1 MKLTIPSSIIEV
13 DLSQYV
19 TGRPQR
25 KKSICDAVYYVV
37 SLLTPPVFNPKDYL
51 YMRGFK
57 PLSSKDIN
65 RMTRNRFNELKTILM
80 DSNINE
86 NGPILLSDNTSIAG
100 IKHTGYKLNQWVL
113 EENKFIEVEIDNKY
127 DTRKEKLKYEWES
140 EMKCFEDRYIHIKE
154 AMDQFQITIDAAA
167 ARTYLKELKKK
178 VLSKVVK
185 ENKTQVKKYFKKV
198 HKVIEN
204 IEKGEFNYS
213 VSMSNHRVNS
223 VFTSIKRELRYFLRT
238 NGKQMVEVDLTTSH
252 PFTLATILTEK
263 FFTETK
269 GGYNLY
275 SIFPQYYKSF
285 KYSCESMEYQ
295 DFLKNFAGYMVI
307 ESNVINDNYIS
318 YITYKGDMISNL
330 NNPLLDTFIS
340 YMCGR
345 FWRKRGIQKYRSLNF
360 KEDIYKTI
368 GDDIG
373 MTREKVK
380 DQFQLYINF
389 SDKNRRVNV
398 ELIKHL
404 ERQFKEVSRL
414 IQFMS
419 NINHLKSP
427 FSYLI
432 QRCESYLFLRHGC
445 LELNKNNIPYIT
457 IHDSVLCQ
465 KEKRYEVQFL
475 LTNSII
481 KQTGLTPGI
490 KFKELKD
497 PFISLDEAA
506 AKIVE
511 SINYKK
517 NYKIIINE
525 VINKY

>member
-1 MKLTIPSSIIEV
+1 MKVNIPMSINQV

-25 KKSICDAVYYVV
+25 KKSICDAAYFVV
-37 SLLTPPVFNPKDYL
+37 SLLTPPVFNPKDYQYL
-51 YMRGFK
+51 RGFK

-65 RMTRNRFNELKTILM
+65 RMTRNRFNDVKTILM
-80 DSNINE
+80 DSNVTE
-86 NGPILLSDNTSIAG
+86 NGPILLSDDLY
-100 IKHTGYKLNQWVL
+100 IKGVKPLGYKLNQWLL
-113 EENKFIEVEIDNKY
+113 EENKFIEVEIDEKY
-127 DTRKEKLKYEWES
+127 DTRKEKLKNEWEL

-154 AMDQFQITIDAAA
+154 AMDQSQITIDAAA
-167 ARTYLKELKKK
+167 AETYLKELKKR

-185 ENKTQVKKYFKKV
+185 ENKTQVKKYFKKLY
-198 HKVIEN
+198 KVIEN

-213 VSMSNHRVNS
+213 VSKRNHRVNS
-223 VFTSIKRELRYFLRT
+223 VFTSMKRELRYFLRT
-238 NGKQMVEVDLTTSH
+238 NGEQMVEVDITTSH

-285 KYSCESMEYQ
+285 KYSCEAMEYQ
-295 DFLKNFAGYMVI
+295 DFLKKFAGYMVI
-307 ESNVINDNYIS
+307 ESNVINNNYIE
-318 YITYKGDMISNL
+318 YITYQGNVLTNIKYPI
-330 NNPLLDTFIS
+330 LDTFIS

-345 FWRKRGIQKYRSLNF
+345 FWRKRGIQKYRALNF

-398 ELIKHL
+398 ELIKHM
-404 ERQFKEVSRL
+404 ERKFKNVSKL

-445 LELNKNNIPYIT
+445 LELSKNNIPYIT

-465 KEKRYEVQFL
+465 KEKRYEVQYL
-475 LTNSII
+475 ITDSII

-490 KFKELKD
+490 KFKELED
-497 PFISLDEAA
+497 PFPSLDEAA

-511 SINYKK
+511 SINS
-517 NYKIIINE
+517 
-525 VINKY
+525 NK

>member
-13 DLSQYV
+13 NLSQYV
-19 TGRPQR
+19 TGRSQR
-25 KKSICDAVYYVV
+25 NKSMCDAAYFVV
-37 SLLTPPVFNPKDYL
+37 SLLTPPIYNSKDYQYL
-51 YMRGFK
+51 RGFK
-57 PLSSKDIN
+57 PLSSKDVN
-65 RMTRNRFNELKTILM
+65 RMTRNRFNEVKTILL
-80 DSNINE
+80 DSNLTE
-86 NGPILLSDNTSIAG
+86 NGPIVLSDNLIIPG
-100 IKHTGYKLNQWVL
+100 VKHTGYKLNQWVL
-113 EENKFIEVEIDNKY
+113 EENDFVEVEIDNKY

-154 AMDQFQITIDAAA
+154 AMDQFQITIDATA
-167 ARTYLKELKKK
+167 ARTYLKELKKR
-178 VLSKVVK
+178 VLSKVIK
-185 ENKTQVKKYFKKV
+185 ENKTQVKKYFKKLY
-198 HKVIEN
+198 KVIEN

-213 VSMSNHRVNS
+213 VSKRNHRVNS
-223 VFTSIKRELRYFLRT
+223 VFTSMKRELRYFLRT
-238 NGKQMVEVDLTTSH
+238 NGEQMVEVDITTSH

-285 KYSCESMEYQ
+285 KYSCEAMEYQ
-295 DFLKNFAGYMVI
+295 DFLKKFAGYMVI
-307 ESNVINDNYIS
+307 ESNVINNNYIE
-318 YITYKGDMISNL
+318 YITYQGNVLTNIKYPI
-330 NNPLLDTFIS
+330 LDTFIS

-345 FWRKRGIQKYRSLNF
+345 FWRKKGIQKYRSLNF
-360 KEDIYKTI
+360 KKDIYESI
-368 GDDIG
+368 GKNIG

-404 ERQFKEVSRL
+404 EKQFNEVSKL
-414 IQFMS
+414 VQFIS
-419 NINHLKSP
+419 NTKHLKNP

-445 LELNKNNIPYIT
+445 LELSKNNIPYIT

-465 KEKRYEVQFL
+465 KENRYGVQYL
-475 LTNSII
+475 LTDSIS

-490 KFKELKD
+490 KFKELED
-497 PFISLDEAA
+497 PFPSLDEAA
-506 AKIVE
+506 ADIAE
-511 SINYKK
+511 SISSKNKK
-517 NYKIIINE
+517 TKTS
-525 VINKY
+525 KSF

>member
-1 MKLTIPSSIIEV
+1 MSINQV

-25 KKSICDAVYYVV
+25 KKSVREAIFYVV
-37 SLLTPPVFNPKDYL
+37 SCLTPPVYNPLDYQYL
-51 YMRGFK
+51 RGFK
-57 PLSSKDIN
+57 PLSSKDTN
-65 RMTRNRFNELKTILM
+65 RMTRNRFNEVKTILI

-113 EENKFIEVEIDNKY
+113 EENKFIEVEIDDKY
-127 DTRKEKLKYEWES
+127 DTRKEKLKYEWAS

-154 AMDQFQITIDAAA
+154 AMDQSQITIDAAA

-345 FWRKRGIQKYRSLNF
+345 FWRKRGIQKYRALNF

-398 ELIKHL
+398 ELIKHM
-404 ERQFKEVSRL
+404 ERKFKDVSKL

-445 LELNKNNIPYIT
+445 LELSKNNIPYIT

-465 KEKRYEVQFL
+465 KEKRYEVQYL
-475 LTNSII
+475 ITDSII

-490 KFKELKD
+490 KFKELED
-497 PFISLDEAA
+497 PFPSLDEAA

-517 NYKIIINE
+517 NDEIIINE
-525 VINKY
+525 I

>member
-1 MKLTIPSSIIEV
+1 MKLTIPSSIIKV

-25 KKSICDAVYYVV
+25 KKSICDAAYYVV
-37 SLLTPPVFNPKDYL
+37 SLLTPPFFNSLDYQ

-57 PLSSKDIN
+57 PLSSKDLN
-65 RMTRNRFNELKTILM
+65 RMTRNRFNEVKTILL
-80 DSNINE
+80 DSNLTE
-86 NGPILLSDNTSIAG
+86 NGSILLSDNTSIAG
-100 IKHTGYKLNQWVL
+100 IKHTGYKLNQWAL
-113 EENKFIEVEIDNKY
+113 EKTDFVEVEIDEKY
-127 DTRKEKLKYEWES
+127 DTRKEKLKNEWELD
-140 EMKCFEDRYIHIKE
+140 MKCFDDRYIHIKE
-154 AMDQFQITIDAAA
+154 AMDQSQITIDAAA
-167 ARTYLKELKKK
+167 AENYLKELKKR

-185 ENKTQVKKYFKKV
+185 ENKTQVKKYFKKS

-204 IEKGEFNYS
+204 IEKEEFNYS
-213 VSMSNHRVNS
+213 VSKSNHRVNS
-223 VFTSIKRELRYFLRT
+223 VFTSMKRELRYFLKT
-238 NGKQMVEVDLTTSH
+238 NGESMVEVDITTSH

-263 FFTETK
+263 FFMETNL
-269 GGYNLY
+269 GYNLH
-275 SIFPQYYKSF
+275 SLFPQLYNSF
-285 KYSCESMEYQ
+285 KYSCEAMGYQ
-295 DFLKNFAGYMVI
+295 DFLKKFAGYMVI

-318 YITYKGDMISNL
+318 YITYQGNVLTNIKY
-330 NNPLLDTFIS
+330 PLLDTFIS

-345 FWRKRGIQKYRSLNF
+345 FWRRRGIQEYRSMNF
-360 KEDIYKTI
+360 KNDIYESI
-368 GDDIG
+368 GKDIG
-373 MTREKVK
+373 MSREKVK
-380 DQFQLYINF
+380 DQFKLYINF

-398 ELIKHL
+398 ELIKHM
-404 ERQFKEVSRL
+404 ERKFKDVSKL

-445 LELNKNNIPYIT
+445 LELSKNNIPYIT

-465 KEKRYEVQFL
+465 KEKRYEVQYL
-475 LTNSII
+475 ITDSII

-490 KFKELKD
+490 KFKELED
-497 PFISLDEAA
+497 PFPLLDEAA

-517 NYKIIINE
+517 MIR
-525 VINKY
+525 

>member
-1 MKLTIPSSIIEV
+1 MKVNIPMSINQV
-13 DLSQYV
+13 DLNQYV
-19 TGRPQR
+19 TGRRQR
-25 KKSICDAVYYVV
+25 KKSIIDAIFYIV
-37 SLLTPPVFNPKDYL
+37 SCLTPPIHNPLDYQ

-57 PLSSKDIN
+57 PLSSKDLN
-65 RMTRNRFNELKTILM
+65 RMTRNRFNEVKTILL
-80 DSNINE
+80 DSNLTE
-86 NGPILLSDNTSIAG
+86 NGSILLSDNTSIAG

-223 VFTSIKRELRYFLRT
+223 VFTSMKRELRYFLRT
-238 NGKQMVEVDLTTSH
+238 NGESMIEVDISTSH

-263 FFTETK
+263 FFKETNL
-269 GGYNLY
+269 GYNLH
-275 SIFPQYYKSF
+275 SLFPQLYKSLE
-285 KYSCESMEYQ
+285 YLCESMEYQ
-295 DFLKNFAGYMVI
+295 DYVEKFVKYMIV
-307 ESNVINDNYIS
+307 ESNVINDNYIE
-318 YITYKGDMISNL
+318 YNTYKGNVLTNIKY
-330 NNPLLDTFIS
+330 PILDTFIS

-360 KEDIYKTI
+360 KKDIYESI
-368 GDDIG
+368 GKNIG

-404 ERQFKEVSRL
+404 EKQFNEVSKL
-414 IQFMS
+414 VQFIS
-419 NINHLKSP
+419 NTKHLKNP

-445 LELNKNNIPYIT
+445 LELSKNNIPYIT

-465 KEKRYEVQFL
+465 KEKRYEVQYL
-475 LTNSII
+475 LTDSIS

-497 PFISLDEAA
+497 PFPSLDEAA
-506 AKIVE
+506 ADIAE
-511 SINYKK
+511 SISSKNKK
-517 NYKIIINE
+517 TKTS
-525 VINKY
+525 KSF

>member
-1 MKLTIPSSIIEV
+1 MKVNIPMSINQV

-25 KKSICDAVYYVV
+25 KKSVREAIFYVV
-37 SLLTPPVFNPKDYL
+37 SCLTPPVYNPLDYQYL
-51 YMRGFK
+51 RGFK
-57 PLSSKDIN
+57 PLSSKDTN
-65 RMTRNRFNELKTILM
+65 RMTRNRFNEVKTILI

-113 EENKFIEVEIDNKY
+113 EENKFIEVEIDDKY
-127 DTRKEKLKYEWES
+127 DTRKEKLKYEWAS

-154 AMDQFQITIDAAA
+154 AMDQSQITIAVAAA
-167 ARTYLKELKKK
+167 ETYLKELKKR

-185 ENKTQVKKYFKKV
+185 ENKTQVKKYFKKLY
-198 HKVIEN
+198 KVIEN

-213 VSMSNHRVNS
+213 VSKSNHRVNS

-238 NGKQMVEVDLTTSH
+238 NGKQMVEVDITTSH

-285 KYSCESMEYQ
+285 KYSCEAMEYQ
-295 DFLKNFAGYMVI
+295 DFLKKFAGYMVI
-307 ESNVINDNYIS
+307 ESNVINNNYIE
-318 YITYKGDMISNL
+318 YITYQGNVLTNIKYPI
-330 NNPLLDTFIS
+330 LDTFIS

-345 FWRKRGIQKYRSLNF
+345 FWRKKGIQKYRSLNF
-360 KEDIYKTI
+360 KKDIYESI
-368 GDDIG
+368 GKNIG

-404 ERQFKEVSRL
+404 EKQFNEVSKL
-414 IQFMS
+414 VQFIS
-419 NINHLKSP
+419 NTKHLKNP

-445 LELNKNNIPYIT
+445 LELSKNNIPYIT

-465 KEKRYEVQFL
+465 KEKRYEVQYL
-475 LTNSII
+475 LTDSIS

-490 KFKELKD
+490 KFKELED
-497 PFISLDEAA
+497 PFPSLDEAA
-506 AKIVE
+506 ADIAE
-511 SINYKK
+511 SISSKNKK
-517 NYKIIINE
+517 TKTS
-525 VINKY
+525 KSF

>member
-1 MKLTIPSSIIEV
+1 MKLTIPSSIIKV
-13 DLSQYV
+13 DLSQYI
-19 TGRPQR
+19 TGRSQR
-25 KKSICDAVYYVV
+25 NKSMCDAAYFVV
-37 SLLTPPVFNPKDYL
+37 SLLTPPVFNPKDYQ

-57 PLSSKDIN
+57 PLSSKVVN
-65 RMTRNRFNELKTILM
+65 RMTRNRFNEVKTILL
-80 DSNINE
+80 DSNLTE
-86 NGPILLSDNTSIAG
+86 NGPVVLSDDLY
-100 IKHTGYKLNQWVL
+100 IKGVKPLGYKLNQWLL
-113 EENKFIEVEIDNKY
+113 EENKFIEVEIDEKY
-127 DTRKEKLKYEWES
+127 DTRKEKLKNEWEL

-154 AMDQFQITIDAAA
+154 DMDQSQITIDAAA
-167 ARTYLKELKKK
+167 AETYLKELKKR

-185 ENKTQVKKYFKKV
+185 ENKTQVKKYFKKLY
-198 HKVIEN
+198 KVIEN

-213 VSMSNHRVNS
+213 VSKRNHRVNS
-223 VFTSIKRELRYFLRT
+223 VFTSMKRELRYFLRT
-238 NGKQMVEVDLTTSH
+238 NGEQMVEVDITTSH

-285 KYSCESMEYQ
+285 KYSCEAMEYQ
-295 DFLKNFAGYMVI
+295 DFLKKFAGHMVI
-307 ESNVINDNYIS
+307 ESNVINDNYIK
-318 YITYKGDMISNL
+318 YYTYKGDVLTNIKY
-330 NNPLLDTFIS
+330 PLLDTFIS

-345 FWRKRGIQKYRSLNF
+345 FWRRRGIQKYRALNF

-398 ELIKHL
+398 ELIKHM
-404 ERQFKEVSRL
+404 ERKFKDVSKL

-445 LELNKNNIPYIT
+445 RRLSKNNIPYIT

-465 KEKRYEVQFL
+465 KEKRYEVQYL
-475 LTNSII
+475 LTDTII

-490 KFKELKD
+490 KFKELED
-497 PFISLDEAA
+497 PFPSLDEAA
-506 AKIVE
+506 ADIAE
-511 SINYKK
+511 SISSKNKK
-517 NYKIIINE
+517 N
-525 VINKY
+525 

>member
-1 MKLTIPSSIIEV
+1 MKVNIPMSINQV
-13 DLSQYV
+13 DFSQYV
-19 TGRPQR
+19 TGRSQR
-25 KKSICDAVYYVV
+25 KKSICDAAYYVL
-37 SLLTPPVFNPKDYL
+37 SCITPPIYNSKDYQYL
-51 YMRGFK
+51 RGFK
-57 PLSSKDIN
+57 PLSSKVVN
-65 RMTRNRFNELKTILM
+65 RMTRNRFNEVKTILL
-80 DSNINE
+80 DSNLTE
-86 NGPILLSDNTSIAG
+86 NGPIVLSDNLIIPG
-100 IKHTGYKLNQWVL
+100 VKHTGYKLNQWVL
-113 EENKFIEVEIDNKY
+113 EENDFVEVEIDNKY

-167 ARTYLKELKKK
+167 AETYLKELKKR
-178 VLSKVVK
+178 VLSKVIK
-185 ENKTQVKKYFKKV
+185 ENKTQVKKYFKKL

-223 VFTSIKRELRYFLRT
+223 VFTSMKRELRYFLRT
-238 NGKQMVEVDLTTSH
+238 NGESMIEVDISTSH

-263 FFTETK
+263 FFKETNL
-269 GGYNLY
+269 GYNLH
-275 SIFPQYYKSF
+275 SLFPQLYKSLE
-285 KYSCESMEYQ
+285 YLCESIEYQ
-295 DFLKNFAGYMVI
+295 DYVEKFVKYMIV
-307 ESNVINDNYIS
+307 ESNVINDNYIE
-318 YITYKGDMISNL
+318 YNTYKGNVLTNIKY
-330 NNPLLDTFIS
+330 PILDTFIS

-345 FWRKRGIQKYRSLNF
+345 FWRKRGIQKYRALSF
-360 KEDIYKTI
+360 KDDIYKTI

-398 ELIKHL
+398 ELIKHM
-404 ERQFKEVSRL
+404 ERKFKDVSKL

-419 NINHLKSP
+419 NVNHLKSP

-445 LELNKNNIPYIT
+445 LELSKNNIPYIT

-465 KEKRYEVQFL
+465 KEKMYEVQYL
-475 LTNSII
+475 LTDSIS

-490 KFKELKD
+490 KFKELED
-497 PFISLDEAA
+497 PFPSLDEAA

-511 SINYKK
+511 SINS
-517 NYKIIINE
+517 
-525 VINKY
+525 NK

>member
-13 DLSQYV
+13 NLSQYV
-19 TGRPQR
+19 IGRSQR
-25 KKSICDAVYYVV
+25 NKSMCDAAYFVV
-37 SLLTPPVFNPKDYL
+37 SLLTPPIYNSKDYQYL
-51 YMRGFK
+51 RGFK
-57 PLSSKDIN
+57 PLSSKDVN
-65 RMTRNRFNELKTILM
+65 RMTRNRFNEVKTILL
-80 DSNINE
+80 DSNLTE
-86 NGPILLSDNTSIAG
+86 NGPIVLSDNLIIPG
-100 IKHTGYKLNQWVL
+100 VKHTGYKLNQWVL
-113 EENKFIEVEIDNKY
+113 EENDFVEVEIDNKY

-154 AMDQFQITIDAAA
+154 AMDQSQITIDAAA
-167 ARTYLKELKKK
+167 AETYLNELERR
-178 VLSKVVK
+178 VMSKVVK
-185 ENKTQVKKYFKKV
+185 KNKTQVKKYFKKLY
-198 HKVIEN
+198 KVIEN

-213 VSMSNHRVNS
+213 VSKSNHRVNS
-223 VFTSIKRELRYFLRT
+223 VFTSMKRELRYFLTT
-238 NGKQMVEVDLTTSH
+238 NGESMVEVDITTSH

-263 FFTETK
+263 FVSETK

-285 KYSCESMEYQ
+285 KYSCEAMEYQ
-295 DFLKNFAGYMVI
+295 DFLKKFAGHMVI
-307 ESNVINDNYIS
+307 ESNVINDNYIK
-318 YITYKGDMISNL
+318 YYTYKGDVLTNIKY
-330 NNPLLDTFIS
+330 PLLDTFIS

-345 FWRKRGIQKYRSLNF
+345 FWRRRGIQKYRALNF

-398 ELIKHL
+398 ELIKHM
-404 ERQFKEVSRL
+404 ERKFKDVSKL

-445 LELNKNNIPYIT
+445 RRLSKNNIPYIT

-465 KEKRYEVQFL
+465 KEKRYEVQYL
-475 LTNSII
+475 LTDTII

-490 KFKELKD
+490 KFKELED
-497 PFISLDEAA
+497 PFPSLDEAA
-506 AKIVE
+506 ADIAE
-511 SINYKK
+511 SISSKNKK
-517 NYKIIINE
+517 N
-525 VINKY
+525 

>member
-13 DLSQYV
+13 NLSQYV
-19 TGRPQR
+19 TGRSQR
-25 KKSICDAVYYVV
+25 NKSMCDAAYFVV
-37 SLLTPPVFNPKDYL
+37 SLLTPPIYNSKDYQYL
-51 YMRGFK
+51 RGFK
-57 PLSSKDIN
+57 PLSSKDVN
-65 RMTRNRFNELKTILM
+65 RMTRNRFNEVKTILL
-80 DSNINE
+80 DSNLTE
-86 NGPILLSDNTSIAG
+86 NGSILLSDNTSIAG

-113 EENKFIEVEIDNKY
+113 EGNDFVEVEIDGKY

-167 ARTYLKELKKK
+167 AETYLKELKKR
-178 VLSKVVK
+178 VMSKVVK
-185 ENKTQVKKYFKKV
+185 KNKTQVKKYFKKLY
-198 HKVIEN
+198 KVIEN

-213 VSMSNHRVNS
+213 VSKSNHRVNS
-223 VFTSIKRELRYFLRT
+223 VFTSMKRELRYFLRT

-445 LELNKNNIPYIT
+445 LELSKNNIPYIT

-465 KEKRYEVQFL
+465 KEKRYEVQYL
-475 LTNSII
+475 ITDSII

-490 KFKELKD
+490 KFKELED
-497 PFISLDEAA
+497 PFPSLDEAA

-511 SINYKK
+511 SISSKNKNKK
-517 NYKIIINE
+517 TSKSF
-525 VINKY
+525 

>member
-1 MKLTIPSSIIEV
+1 MSINQV

-25 KKSICDAVYYVV
+25 KKSVREAIFYVV
-37 SLLTPPVFNPKDYL
+37 SCLTPPVYNPLDYQYL
-51 YMRGFK
+51 RGFK
-57 PLSSKDIN
+57 PLSSKDTN
-65 RMTRNRFNELKTILM
+65 RMTRNRFNEVKTILI

-113 EENKFIEVEIDNKY
+113 EENKFIEVEIDDKY
-127 DTRKEKLKYEWES
+127 DTRKEKLKYEWAS

-154 AMDQFQITIDAAA
+154 AMDQSQITIDAAA

-223 VFTSIKRELRYFLRT
+223 VFTSMKRELRYFLRT
-238 NGKQMVEVDLTTSH
+238 NGESMIEVDISTSH

-263 FFTETK
+263 FFKETNL
-269 GGYNLY
+269 GYNLH
-275 SIFPQYYKSF
+275 SLFPQLYKSLE
-285 KYSCESMEYQ
+285 YLCESMEYQ
-295 DFLKNFAGYMVI
+295 DYVEKFVKYMIV
-307 ESNVINDNYIS
+307 ESNVINDNYIE
-318 YITYKGDMISNL
+318 YNTYKGNVLTNIKY
-330 NNPLLDTFIS
+330 PILDKFIS

-360 KEDIYKTI
+360 KKDIYESI
-368 GDDIG
+368 GKNIG

-404 ERQFKEVSRL
+404 EKQFNEVSKL
-414 IQFMS
+414 VQFIS
-419 NINHLKSP
+419 NTKHLKNP

-445 LELNKNNIPYIT
+445 LELSKNNIPYIT

-465 KEKRYEVQFL
+465 KENRYGVKYL
-475 LTNSII
+475 LTDSIS

-490 KFKELKD
+490 KFKELED
-497 PFISLDEAA
+497 PFPSLDEAA
-506 AKIVE
+506 ADIAE
-511 SINYKK
+511 SISSKNKK
-517 NYKIIINE
+517 TKTS
-525 VINKY
+525 KSF

>member
-1 MKLTIPSSIIEV
+1 MKLTIPSSIIKV

-25 KKSICDAVYYVV
+25 KKSICDAAYYVV
-37 SLLTPPVFNPKDYL
+37 SLLTPPFLNSLDYQ

-57 PLSSKDIN
+57 PLSSKDLN
-65 RMTRNRFNELKTILM
+65 RMTRNRFNEVKTILL
-80 DSNINE
+80 DSNLTE
-86 NGPILLSDNTSIAG
+86 NGSILLSDNTSIAG
-100 IKHTGYKLNQWVL
+100 IKHTGYKLNQWAL
-113 EENKFIEVEIDNKY
+113 EKTDFVEVEIDEKY
-127 DTRKEKLKYEWES
+127 DTRKEKLKNEWELD
-140 EMKCFEDRYIHIKE
+140 MKCFDDRYIHIKE
-154 AMDQFQITIDAAA
+154 AMDQSQITIDAAA
-167 ARTYLKELKKK
+167 AENYLKELKKR

-185 ENKTQVKKYFKKV
+185 ENKTQVKKYFKKS

-204 IEKGEFNYS
+204 IEKEEFNYS
-213 VSMSNHRVNS
+213 VSKSNHRVNS
-223 VFTSIKRELRYFLRT
+223 VFTSMKRELRYFLKT
-238 NGKQMVEVDLTTSH
+238 NGESMVEVDITTSH

-269 GGYNLY
+269 SGYNLY

-285 KYSCESMEYQ
+285 KYSCDSMEYQ
-295 DFLKNFAGYMVI
+295 YFLKIFAGYMVI

-318 YITYKGDMISNL
+318 YLTYQGNVLYNIKY
-330 NNPLLDTFIS
+330 PLLDTFIS

-345 FWRKRGIQKYRSLNF
+345 FWRRRGIQKYRSLNF
-360 KEDIYKTI
+360 KNDIYESI
-368 GDDIG
+368 GKNIG

-398 ELIKHL
+398 ELIKHM
-404 ERQFKEVSRL
+404 ERKFKDVSKL

-445 LELNKNNIPYIT
+445 LELSKNNIPYIT

-465 KEKRYEVQFL
+465 KEKRYEVQYL
-475 LTNSII
+475 ITDSII

-490 KFKELKD
+490 KFKELED
-497 PFISLDEAA
+497 PFPLLDEAA

-517 NYKIIINE
+517 NDKIIINE
-525 VINKY
+525 VLNKY